1 MKAIFKVGN
10 TKEYRK
16 IVQPADTAA
25 FHGEN
30 VHPVYSTFSL
40 ARDIEWTTRLFVL
53 EMRDADE
60 EGIGTYLTIEHKA
73 PAFIGEEIL
82 ITGKIEQLRGSE
94 LICSFQA
101 QVGDKIIA
109 IGQTGQKILKLERFN
124 DLFKQSKPQSS

>member
-1 MKAIFKVGN
+1 MKAIFNVGN

-16 IVQPADTAA
+16 IVQSEDVAA

-109 IGQTGQKILKLERFN
+109 VGQTGQKILKLERLN
-124 DLFKQSKPQSS
+124 NLFKQSKPLTS